1 MKRYIILPILLAL
14 LSLTIPLWATTDTL
28 TVALVG
34 DIMLGNTYPKN
45 RLPANGGNNLFDHT
59 RDILRR
65 ADIAAGNLEGA
76 MCVGGTCTKSL
87 SNNRSYAFKMP
98 PEYRRHL
105 ADAGFDFMCLANN
118 HINDFSATGRA
129 ETMANLDKVGI
140 GYAGLPECRS
150 AFKEVKGVKFGFCAF
165 GYNSYVLKHT
175 NEKIVREIIEEVR
188 ADCDILIVSFHGG
201 EEGGHCNTLPYG
213 TEYFYGENRGDL
225 RKFAHLCIDL
235 GADIVFGHGPHV
247 TRAVEGYKGR
257 IIAYSLGNFCTSTG
271 MNVTG
276 NRGHSP
282 ILEVQLNRNGVL
294 LGGKIHSFK
303 MRFGAGPEP
312 DPSNSVAQLIKKLS
326 ENDINNNP
334 VRILDDGTLVVTPYQ
349 EVSTSDN
356 TGGLLRKDST
366 YPTKEFLIG
375 KYTYSDDPNFVNIPS
390 QYTGLSKE
398 NSYIQK
404 PVLAAFERMYADAK
418 AEGITLRVTSA
429 SRNFNTQ
436 KYIWESKIKEYAEK
450 YPDRIEC
457 AKRVLKYNSL
467 PGTSR
472 HHWGTDIDLISKQLS
487 YWNSAQ
493 GKKAYAWLQANAHK
507 YGFFQPYSEGRTTG
521 HGEEKWHW
529 SYYPLSDIYLKEYL
543 KVVTTSDIK
552 GFKSDFSAETFD
564 VINNYVSGI
573 SNGQKLTSY
582 GQ

>member
-1 MKRYIILPILLAL
+1 MKRYIIFSLLVIL
-14 LSLTIPLWATTDTL
+14 LSLPFSLEAENDTL

-34 DIMLGNTYPKN
+34 DIMLGNTYPKK

-59 RDILRR
+59 RHILRR
-65 ADIAAGNLEGA
+65 ADITAGNLEGA
-76 MCVGGTCTKSL
+76 MCEGGTCTKSL

-105 ADAGFDFMCLANN
+105 ADAGFDFICLANN

-150 AFKEVKGVKFGFCAF
+150 ACKEVKGVRFGFCAF

-175 NEKIVREIIEEVR
+175 NEKLVRSIIEEVR
-188 ADCDILIVSFHGG
+188 ADCDILIVSFYGG
-201 EEGGHCNTLPYG
+201 DEGDHCNTLPYG

-257 IIAYSLGNFCTSTG
+257 IIAYSLGNFCTTTG

-282 ILEVQLNRNGVL
+282 ILEVQVDRNGVL

-303 MRFGAGPEP
+303 MRFGGGPQP
-312 DPSNSVAQLIKKLS
+312 DTTNSVAKLMKKLS
-326 ENDINNNP
+326 ESDIKNNLI
-334 VRILDDGTLVVTPYQ
+334 RILDDGTLVVTPYE
-349 EVSTSDN
+349 EVSAAEE
-356 TGGLLRKDST
+356 RIDSILIGAA
-366 YPTKEFLIG
+366 YPTKEFLLG
-375 KYTYSDDPNFVNIPS
+375 KHIYGNDTNFVNIPS
-390 QYTGLSKE
+390 KYTGLSKE

-404 PVLAAFERMYADAK
+404 RVLAAFELMYADAK
-418 AEGITLRVTSA
+418 ADGITLRVTSA

-436 KYIWESKIKEYAEK
+436 KYLWESKIKDYSEK

-457 AKRVLKYNSL
+457 AKRALKYSSL

-472 HHWGTDIDLISKQLS
+472 HHWGTDLDFISKRLA
-487 YWNSAQ
+487 YWSSPQ
-493 GKKAYAWLQANAHK
+493 GKKAYSWLQNNAHK
-507 YGFFQPYSEGRTTG
+507 YGFFQPYGEGRTTG

-529 SYYPLSDIYLKEYL
+529 SYYPLSELYLEEYL
-543 KVVTTSDIK
+543 KLVTLSDIK

-564 VINNYVSGI
+564 VINTYVLGI
-573 SNGQKLTSY
+573 SRVSY
-582 GQ
+582 E

>member
-1 MKRYIILPILLAL
+1 MKRYIIFPIVLAL
-14 LSLTIPLWATTDTL
+14 LSLSAPLGATTDTL

-45 RLPANGGNNLFDHT
+45 RLPANDGNNLFDHT
-59 RDILRR
+59 RHILSG

-76 MCVGGTCTKSL
+76 MCIGGTCTKSL

-105 ADAGFDFMCLANN
+105 ADAGFDFLSLANN
-118 HINDFSATGRA
+118 HINDFSAAGRA

-140 GYAGLPECRS
+140 GYAGLPESRS
-150 AFKEVKGVKFGFCAF
+150 AFKEVKGVRFGFCAF

-175 NEKIVREIIEEVR
+175 NEKLVREIIEEVR
-188 ADCDILIVSFHGG
+188 AKCDILIVSFHGG
-201 EEGGHCNTLPYG
+201 DEGSHCNPLPYG
-213 TEYFYGENRGDL
+213 TEYFHGENRGDL

-282 ILEVQLNRNGVL
+282 ILEVKVDRNGVL

-303 MRFGAGPEP
+303 MKFGAGPEP
-312 DPSNSVAQLIKKLS
+312 DPTNSVAQLMKKLS
-326 ENDINNNP
+326 ESDIKNNL
-334 VRILDDGTLVVTPYQ
+334 VRILEDGSLVVTPY
-349 EVSTSDN
+349 EETSTSESATN
-356 TGGLLRKDST
+356 TPWKGAA

-375 KYTYSDDPNFVNIPS
+375 KHTYGKDTNFINIPS
-390 QYTGLSKE
+390 EYTELSKE

-404 PVLAAFERMYADAK
+404 PVLAAYEQMYADAK
-418 AEGITLRVTSA
+418 ADGIILRVTSA
-429 SRNFNTQ
+429 SRNFYTQ
-436 KYIWESKIKEYAEK
+436 KHIWESKIKEYSER
-450 YPDRIEC
+450 YPDPVEC
-457 AKRVLKYNSL
+457 AKKVLKYNSL

-472 HHWGTDIDLISKQLS
+472 HHWGTDLDFISKRLA

-493 GKKAYAWLQANAHK
+493 GKKTYSWLQTNAHK
-507 YGFFQPYSEGRTTG
+507 YGFFQPYGEGRSSG
-521 HGEEKWHW
+521 HSEEKWHW
-529 SYYPLSDIYLKEYL
+529 SYYPLSELYLAEYL
-543 KVVTTSDIK
+543 KVITASDLK
-552 GFKSDFSAETFD
+552 GFKSDFSAEKFS
-564 VINNYVSGI
+564 VIRDYVQGI
-573 SNGQKLTSY
+573 AAADNK
-582 GQ
+582 